1 MSDQPRSPATE
12 SEVPAEPAAPGP
24 PQATARQATY
34 RQVFAQGEF
43 RGIFSAAALSW
54 FGDYVARAAIT
65 ALVFQI
71 THSALASAAAF
82 ALSYLPWLAGG
93 PVLAA
98 LADRYPYRRV
108 MIICDLARM
117 VLVGF
122 VAIPDIP
129 LPLVFALLFATAMLS
144 PPFEAARSAVL
155 PQVLSGERYVLGVG
169 ILGSSLQAF
178 QILGY
183 VTGGVLLAVDAHLA
197 LGLNAATFG
206 LSAVILALFVRHRP
220 SQTPEGTPRHI
231 LRETGEGISIVFGRP
246 VLRAIA
252 LVVLAGLTFIAVP
265 EGLAVGWAAVVNP
278 GGRSQGLIM
287 AAAPVGMALGGILLP
302 RLMSPE
308 VRRRALRPLVIL
320 APLAL
325 VPALLNPPLPVVL
338 VMVALAGFMF
348 GGFNPLANA
357 LFVQALPASHR
368 ARAFGVMAAGMQL
381 TQGAALLAAG
391 SLTQFARVP
400 YVIGAWCAGGALLM
414 VVASA
419 AWPAPDVINA
429 AIAETQASNEAA
441 AKLAG

>member
-12 SEVPAEPAAPGP
+12 SEVPA
-24 PQATARQATY
+24 RRATY
-34 RQVFAQGEF
+34 RQVFAEAEF

-65 ALVFQI
+65 ALVFQL
-71 THSALASAAAF
+71 THSPLTSAAAF

-117 VLVGF
+117 VLVGVVALPQTPIWLIF
-122 VAIPDIP
+122 V
-129 LPLVFALLFATAMLS
+129 LLFATAMLS
-144 PPFEAARSAVL
+144 PPFEAARSAL
-155 PQVLSGERYVLGVG
+155 MPQVLSGERYVLAIGVQS
-169 ILGSSLQAF
+169 SSLQAF

-183 VTGGVLLAVDAHLA
+183 VTGGLLASINANIA

-206 LSAVILALFVRHRP
+206 CSAILLGLMVRRRP
-220 SQTPEGTPRHI
+220 SATAQGTPRHI

-265 EGLAVGWAAVVNP
+265 EGLAAGWAAVLNP
-278 GGRSQGLIM
+278 DGRSQGLIM
-287 AAAPVGMALGGILLP
+287 AAAPVGLALGGIVLP
-302 RLMSPE
+302 RAMSSE
-308 VRRRALRPLVIL
+308 TRRRALRPLVIL

-325 VPALLNPPLPVVL
+325 VPALLDPPLPVVL
-338 VMVALAGFMF
+338 GMVALAGFMF

-357 LFVQALPASHR
+357 LFVQSLPASHR

-381 TQGAALLAAG
+381 TQGAALLVAG
-391 SLTQFARVP
+391 SLTQIARVP

-419 AWPAPDVINA
+419 AWPAPDVIDA
-429 AIAETQASNEAA
+429 AIAETKASNDAA